1 MSISAFI
8 LIDVTGDHTKS
19 AFKTMTRIE
28 GVKSVYA
35 VTGSHDII
43 AYIEAGSVEELS
55 GMVISKIRGVDGV
68 TKTVTSIVLNLN
80 ANQPGS
86 SGA

>member
-1 MSISAFI
+1 MPISAFI
-8 LIDVTGDHTKS
+8 LVDVTGDHTKS

-43 AYIEAGSVEELS
+43 AYIEADSVEELS
-55 GMVISKIRGVDGV
+55 ETVISKIRGVDGV
-68 TKTVTSIVLNLN
+68 TKTITSLVLNLSP
-80 ANQPGS
+80 APSSPTGS
-86 SGA
+86 